1 MAKPKKAVSA
11 SVVLAT
17 PVVTEV
23 FTKALNKFLME
34 TAEVLLRKEIP
45 IVGTPG
51 TFVKTIF
58 QQKNFLVNVDITFGK
73 FHAYAWHL
81 IDGVA
86 SLRDP
91 PPILLGPVVIKQAE
105 KLAA

>member
-1 MAKPKKAVSA
+1 MAKPIKASSA
-11 SVVLAT
+11 SVALAS
-17 PVVTEV
+17 PVFTEA

-34 TAEVLLRKEIP
+34 TAEGLLRKDLP
-45 IVGTPG
+45 MAGAPG

-58 QQKNFLVNVDITFGK
+58 QQKNFLVNVDITAGK

-81 IDGVA
+81 INGSA
-86 SLRDP
+86 SLIDP
-91 PPILLGPVVIKQAE
+91 PPILLGPVMIKQAE